1 MEISEAS
8 VLEVWNLFNDFVPPA
23 KRNDFAVKYLK
34 VFLDDI
40 EISELENLR
49 GEDEHLDYA
58 LDDLSDPDLDEEEEY
73 DDD

>member
-8 VLEVWNLFNDFVPPA
+8 VLEGWNLFYDFIPPA

-34 VFLDDI
+34 IFLDDI
-40 EISELENLR
+40 EISELEDLR

-58 LDDLSDPDLDEEEEY
+58 LDDLADPDDDDIEEY
-73 DDD
+73 DDN